1 MNVTAALQFVT
12 ILVIVMGVVLT
23 VLGAIPVTRARVGD
37 TLGWGVTLL
46 VLGFLMLLV
55 LLLLVG

>member
-1 MNVTAALQFVT
+1 MPAAQILNAVAVLAIVLGVALT
-12 ILVIVMGVVLT
+12 IL
-23 VLGAIPVTRARVGD
+23 GALPVTRARVGD

-46 VLGFLMLLV
+46 VLGIVLLLL